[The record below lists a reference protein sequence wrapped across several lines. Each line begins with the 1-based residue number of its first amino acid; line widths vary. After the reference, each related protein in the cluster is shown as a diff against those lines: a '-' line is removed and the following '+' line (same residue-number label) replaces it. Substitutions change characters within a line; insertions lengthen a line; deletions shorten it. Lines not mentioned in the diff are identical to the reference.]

1 MISSRPRAEPRALM
15 LAAATLLYPIVMV
28 AAVHLVGPYPALGLL
43 CALLLL
49 RLVWPA
55 TRSMAGDLVG
65 MTVPVVI
72 AVAAVGLV
80 SPELGVRLYP
90 VAMNLAM
97 LYAFAITLWRPPP
110 MIERFARL
118 MEPDLDARG
127 VRYTR
132 QVTIVWVAFFAI
144 NGSLALWTALAGSWT
159 AWTVYNGAVAYLL
172 AGLLFGVEY
181 LVRQRVRAHRAAT

>member
-1 MISSRPRAEPRALM
+1 MISSPRRPEPRALM
-15 LAAATLLYPIVMV
+15 LATATVLYPVVMV
-28 AAVHLVGPYPALGLL
+28 AAVHLVGSYPALVLL

-49 RLVWPA
+49 RLVLPS
-55 TRSMAGDLVG
+55 TSSMAGDLLG

-80 SPELGVRLYP
+80 SADLGVRLYP

-97 LYAFAITLWRPPP
+97 LYAFASTLWRPPS

-118 MEPDLDARG
+118 MEPDLDAAG

-132 QVTIVWVAFFAI
+132 GVTMVWVGFFVI
-144 NGSLALWTALAGSWT
+144 NGSLALWTAVAGSWL
-159 AWTVYNGAVAYLL
+159 AWTVYNGAIAYLL

-181 LVRQRVRAHRAAT
+181 LVRQRVRAHRTVG